1 MADAESHAGDLRRAL
16 LDLSDAGFEEFLEAA
31 LEEFTGRRFFRADA
45 GSQQGGDGGS
55 DGAFRIIY
63 EAKRYDRTQLALD
76 ALVGKFVLATQRT
89 PRPDLWILAGTRDV
103 SDQRRR
109 TLQFEADE
117 KGVGLVILDMPKGR
131 PGGLAVLCGSAPE
144 ASARFLPGA
153 SAALDGIRR
162 SAGFEPAHA
171 RLRAQLD
178 SVELGFAAMQAG
190 MRRWLQAALGDTSQ
204 SRTRLHLRL
213 PSLEA
218 SNPWLGYVPRDAI
231 SRGFSD
237 WVATGHGVFCIAGD
251 EGVGK
256 SLGAFDLLRTHSD
269 RHLVIVVGR
278 SAEVVADPLVL
289 MASIVA
295 AALGGDVERWRRKLD
310 FLLDRPGEAP
320 RILLY
325 LDGVDER
332 LTAPWQG
339 LLQQLE
345 DPRFRGKVGVV
356 LSVRPSPLDDRLR
369 GLQFLGD
376 PPTMRPIGIF
386 TIEELDRA
394 LGKRQ
399 LARVTFTPEMQELM
413 RRPRLFDLALK
424 HRTRLEAVGEFTAA
438 RLYWED
444 WEDRVARGRAITSG
458 NGFRKALQQ
467 LARKLDSELVVAP
480 PALRAAFDAASPLD
494 PQPAAVTQSVSE
506 LIDGGLAKLDREHV
520 TVEPR
525 FAAFALGYDLE
536 QRLASL
542 AASNREL
549 GSAEL
554 AEQVRTWLEP
564 WGGAD
569 FDAEVV
575 RAAAWARHLSTTGPD
590 VVMEAL
596 LAVWLDRKTV
606 PLHHAQDLVALTR
619 DRPRGILPGFQALLS
634 GPDVAAASRA
644 EEVLAMR
651 AEAPALRPLLI
662 AEARRWVC
670 EIGLTTYPFLGHNPD
685 PVGYRGK
692 RKAEAEALLGAEVVF
707 ERPIDV
713 EGEIVFINDG
723 EHPDGVLATK
733 RALAALRSG
742 GADDLWPIIR
752 AWAVTSSL
760 RYHDDLSSTVAGV
773 LRSAEAGSPLDLL
786 AREQLAAWSAFD
798 RPLAMLAARNLS
810 WALGDPEARRV
821 AEPALVGSGFVAKR
835 SAELESSRGHFSP
848 ENLEE
853 VREQVAAFTGRNVV
867 RACEAW
873 TYDPEFELPDRVV
886 EEATDRVHR
895 LDPDGLLFA
904 RATTETSLE
913 VESLTPVLA
922 RSAPSLLGD
931 WMRRLAL
938 AAAKSELA
946 GGDIYRRH
954 AIRDLVVLSETELQ
968 EIEDG
973 ATPGRAADDLRV
985 RAALAR
991 REGDAQV
998 DYLLTAEL
1006 PPEVSIHVID
1016 ESRAPGPAG
1025 VARVVE
1031 NLETGI
1037 EDKHRLGLL
1046 VYHLSV
1052 VMTEVPD
1059 GLARELL
1066 RLMDHPSTVVRT
1078 YVFRLLSH
1086 AHAAAA
1092 AEMLQAMCWTV
1103 ENAGSDQEAW
1113 EGSRLLCDGDAPLAY
1128 LQEAGNPRHVLGA
1141 LVRLGAQGVQRFVG
1155 LLDDKLR
1162 RASGD
1167 VADVARTK
1175 EIDDLT
1181 TMIEAAEARLR
1192 KSNARRIDWRQS
1204 PRRLTELWRNYPDAF
1219 EPLATRLMR
1228 LDDMQLGDAVHR
1240 SSGVVLP
1247 LIEAGMAVD
1256 TDRFAPVWRRLPGVI
1271 GEGVTYSADYGTDW
1285 VRTMPFG
1292 VPSAP
1297 AALLDEALH
1306 LALSD
1311 AALDDVVLLAEA
1323 EGHGGWLESAIQR
1336 DLESATTWRRARGL
1350 VLQGLSGRTLSVID
1364 PFPRLEARASW
1375 LSSVMAQ
1382 AETHRRCRMRL
1393 DHWFDAFVRAPS
1405 ADEVFATFE
1414 LVKGAATRWADVRLA
1429 REELPDLQD
1438 RHVQR
1443 QESELRRTIEK
1454 REKKMAETYLGMK
1467 VIVGVWPPPIAGR
1480 PPV

>member
-1 MADAESHAGDLRRAL
+1 MADAESHAGDLRQAL
-16 LDLSDAGFEEFLEAA
+16 LDLTDAGFEEFLEAA

-55 DGAFRIIY
+55 DGAFRIVY
-63 EAKRYDRTQLALD
+63 EAKRYDRSQLALD
-76 ALVGKFVLATQRT
+76 ALVGKFVLATQRS
-89 PRPDLWILAGTRDV
+89 PRPDLWILAGTRNV

-117 KGVGLVILDMPKGR
+117 KGVGLLILDMPKGR
-131 PGGLAVLCGSAPE
+131 PGSLAALCGGAPE

-153 SAALDGIRR
+153 KAALDGIRQ
-162 SAGFEPAHA
+162 SAGLEPAQA
-171 RLRAQLD
+171 RLRVQLD
-178 SVELGFAAMQAG
+178 SVEVSFAAMQAG
-190 MRRWLQAALGDTSQ
+190 MRRWLQTALDDTSQ
-204 SRTRLHLRL
+204 SRARLHLRL
-213 PSLEA
+213 PSLQA
-218 SNPWLGYVPRDAI
+218 ANPWLGYVPRDAI
-231 SRGFSD
+231 TRGFPH

-256 SLGAFDLLRTHSD
+256 SLGAFDLLRQHSD
-269 RHLVIVVGR
+269 RHLVIIVGR
-278 SAEVVADPLVL
+278 SAEVVTDPLVL

-310 FLLDRPGEAP
+310 FLLDRPGETP

-345 DPRFRGKVGVV
+345 DPRFRGKVAVV
-356 LSVRPSPLDDRLR
+356 MSVRPSPLDDRLR
-369 GLQFLGD
+369 SLQFLGD
-376 PPTMRPIGIF
+376 PPTMRPVGIF
-386 TIEELDRA
+386 TIEELDLA

-399 LARVTFTPEMQELM
+399 LDRATFTPEMQELM

-424 HRTRLEAVGEFTAA
+424 HRARLEAVGEFTAA

-444 WEDRVARGRAITSG
+444 WEDRVARGRAITSSA
-458 NGFRKALQQ
+458 GFRKALQA
-467 LARKLDSELVVAP
+467 LAKKLESKLVVAP
-480 PALRAAFDAASPLD
+480 PELRAAFDAASPLD
-494 PQPAAVTQSVSE
+494 PQPAAVTQSISE
-506 LIDGGLAKLDREHV
+506 LVDGGLAKLDGEHV

-536 QRLASL
+536 KRLAKL
-542 AASNREL
+542 AASNSEM
-549 GSAEL
+549 GSVEL

-575 RAAAWARHLSTTGPD
+575 RAAAWARHLSATGPD

-606 PLHHAQDLVALTR
+606 PLHHAQDLVALTQ
-619 DRPRGILPGFQALLS
+619 DRPQRILPGFQALLS

-662 AEARRWVC
+662 AEARRWIC
-670 EIGLTTYPFLGHNPD
+670 EIGLTNYPFLGHNPD
-685 PVGYRGK
+685 PVGYRDK
-692 RKAEAEALLGAEVVF
+692 RKAEAEALLGEEVVF
-707 ERPIDV
+707 ELPLDV

-752 AWAVTSSL
+752 AWAVASSL
-760 RYHDDLSSTVAGV
+760 RYHDDLSSTIAGV
-773 LRSAEAGSPLDLL
+773 LRSVEAGSPLDLL
-786 AREQLAAWSAFD
+786 AREQLAVWSAAD

-821 AEPALVGSGFVAKR
+821 AEPALVGSGFVATR
-835 SAELESSRGHFSP
+835 TTELESSHGRFSP

-853 VREQVAAFTGRNVV
+853 VREQVAAFTGRDVI

-873 TYDPEFELPDRVV
+873 TYDPEFELPDRLV
-886 EEATDRVHR
+886 EAATERVHR

-922 RSAPSLLGD
+922 RSAPPLLGD

-968 EIEDG
+968 EIEDSV
-973 ATPGRAADDLRV
+973 TPGRAADDLRM

-991 REGDAQV
+991 RDGDAQV
-998 DYLLTAEL
+998 AYLLTADL
-1006 PPEVSIHVID
+1006 PSEVTIHLVD
-1016 ESRAPGPAG
+1016 ESRPPSPAG
-1025 VARVVE
+1025 IALVIE
-1031 NLETGI
+1031 SLETGI
-1037 EDKHRLGLL
+1037 ADKHRLGLL
-1046 VYHLSV
+1046 VFHLSV
-1052 VMTEVPD
+1052 VLSDTPD
-1059 GLARELL
+1059 DLAAELL

-1078 YVFRLLSH
+1078 YVFRLLRHS
-1086 AHAAAA
+1086 HAAAA
-1092 AEMLQAMCWTV
+1092 AEKLQAMQWTV

-1113 EGSRLLCDGDAPLAY
+1113 EGSRLLCDGDAPLSY
-1128 LQEAGNPRHVLGA
+1128 LQEAGNPRHVLRA
-1141 LVRLGAQGVQRFVG
+1141 LERLGAEGIDRFVG

-1162 RASGD
+1162 RASGG
-1167 VADVARTK
+1167 AAEEGQTAQ
-1175 EIDDLT
+1175 IDDLARAV
-1181 TMIEAAEARLR
+1181 EGAEVRVR
-1192 KSNARRIDWRQS
+1192 KANSRRIDWRQS
-1204 PRRLTELWRNYPDAF
+1204 PRGLAELWRTYPKAF
-1219 EPLATRLMR
+1219 EPLASRLLR
-1228 LDDMQLGDAVHR
+1228 IDDVQLGDAVHR

-1247 LIEAGMAVD
+1247 LIEAGMTID
-1256 TDRFAPVWRRLPGVI
+1256 PDRFAPVWRRLPGVI
-1271 GEGVTYSADYGTDW
+1271 AEGVTYSADYSTDW

-1292 VPSAP
+1292 VSSAP
-1297 AALLDEALH
+1297 ATLLDEALD
-1306 LALSD
+1306 LARSD
-1311 AALDDVVLLAEA
+1311 AALEDVVLLAKT
-1323 EGHGGWLESAIQR
+1323 EGHGGWLEDAIQR
-1336 DLESATTWRRARGL
+1336 DVQSPTTWRRARGL
-1350 VLQGLSGRTLSVID
+1350 MLQGLSGRPISVLD
-1364 PFPRLEARASW
+1364 AFPRLDARASW
-1375 LSSVMAQ
+1375 LSSVIAQ
-1382 AETHRRCRMRL
+1382 ADTHRRRRMRL
-1393 DHWFDAFVRAPS
+1393 DHWFDAFTRASSP
-1405 ADEVFATFE
+1405 DEVFGTFE

-1429 REELPDLQD
+1429 KAALPDLQD
-1438 RHVQR
+1438 RHAER

-1454 REKKMAETYLGMK
+1454 AEKKMAETYLGMK
-1467 VIVGVWPPPIAGR
+1467 LIAGVWPPPAAPR
-1480 PPV
+1480 H